1 MKILIQSILIIF
13 LLIACSDN
21 SSNTNQSLITG
32 RWEGEATYQVSIK
45 LGLKLNLSESNGNVS
60 GNGTFYVSVAGIP
73 QETNVTVSGTFK
85 NPTLNLVFSGITGL
99 TYNGNL
105 SATNNKMIIGTINTM
120 EYPAQNLTLSKVN

>member
-1 MKILIQSILIIF
+1 MKILVQTIILMF

-21 SSNTNQSLITG
+21 SSNSTESLITG

-45 LGLKLNLSESNGNVS
+45 LGLKLNLSENNGNVT

-73 QETNVTVSGTFK
+73 QETNVTVSGSFK
-85 NPTLNLVFSGITGL
+85 NPTLNLTFSGITGL

-105 SATNNKMIIGTINTM
+105 SVTNNKIIIGTLNTM
-120 EYPAQNLTLSKVN
+120 EYPAQNLTLNKIN